1 MRILISNDDG
11 IDSPMLVPLVKALQP
26 LGEVRVVVPASER
39 SWIGKAISR
48 FDSIT
53 VRERRIDGIDM
64 LAVNGSPADCVS
76 LAVHTLLPEPPDLV
90 VSGINLGLNFGLAFV
105 LSSGTVGAA
114 LEGWIAGV
122 PSIAASMAIP
132 NDAYGLSGAQRT
144 AALGDRPLAAAEVTA
159 DIVSAIW
166 RHGFPGEVDLFSIN
180 LPADVSPMTPRV
192 IAPVTRS
199 RYGKLFVPAPEEGY
213 LHRFSSMR
221 VLENVE
227 NGDIA
232 VVSRN
237 QIAISPLRLDLSG
250 TVPASLADA
259 LTRPR

>member
-26 LGEVRVVVPASER
+26 QGDVRVVVPASER

-48 FDSIT
+48 FDT
-53 VRERRIDGIDM
+53 VTVAERRIDGIEM

-132 NDAYGLSGAQRT
+132 NDAYGLSGAQRI
-144 AALGDRPLAAAEVTA
+144 AALGDRPQVAAAVTA
-159 DIVSAIW
+159 DIVATIW
-166 RHGFPGEVDLFSIN
+166 RHGFPAGVDLFSIN
-180 LPADVSPMTPRV
+180 LPADVGPDTPRV
-192 IAPVTRS
+192 VAPVTRS
-199 RYGKLFVPAPEEGY
+199 RYGKLFVPGPEEGY
-213 LHRFSSMR
+213 LHRFSSMNAIED
-221 VLENVE
+221 LDD
-227 NGDIA
+227 GDIA

-237 QIAISPLRLDLSG
+237 QVAISPLRLSLSG
-250 TVPASLADA
+250 SVPASLARA
-259 LTRPR
+259 LTRSR